1 MNVPGRNSSD
11 GVRRSRFAFTL
22 VELLVVIAII
32 GVLIGLLLPA
42 VQAAREAARRAS
54 CSNNLKQL
62 GVAFHNHLDSFGYF
76 PRGNVL
82 NAPLGAYGTAAPA
95 HGATWSWGTFILPY
109 IDQSDAFSRL
119 NPNRSVPAPAG
130 TNTLAA
136 VGANSSLARLIQT
149 PIPVYRCASDP
160 EGVLANQDRGGSGGS
175 AKTLAGL
182 SPATRFGRSNYVAVV
197 HDNAVQND
205 TRYRDDYIPSSNQ
218 HVRRPPQP
226 PNSQAMNGVAFAD
239 SNVKTKD
246 ITDGTSQTLAV
257 GERLDRAPGGSATA
271 APWHPSSAVWAGS
284 NTDGYANPDN
294 YTSYPVRGGMT
305 WNGGSAHYGIND
317 FSTVDSHKGFS
328 SNHGGGAMF
337 TFADGAVKFLTQDID
352 ATTFKRLANRR
363 DGQLVGSY

>member
-1 MNVPGRNSSD
+1 MNLQGSHPRD
-11 GVRRSRFAFTL
+11 GVRHDRLAFTL

-54 CSNNLKQL
+54 CSSNLKQL
-62 GVAFHNHLDSFGYF
+62 GVALHNHIDSFGSF
-76 PRGNVL
+76 PIGNVL
-82 NAPLGAYGTAAPA
+82 NAPLGEYGTAAPA
-95 HGATWSWGTFILPY
+95 GGATWSWGTFMLPY
-109 IDQSDAFSRL
+109 IEQSDVFSQL
-119 NPNRSVPAPAG
+119 NPNRSAPAPAG

-136 VGANSSLARLIQT
+136 VGANSSLAPLIRT

-160 EGVLANQDRGGSGGS
+160 EGVLANLDRANSP
-175 AKTLAGL
+175 KTLAGL

-205 TRYRDDYIPSSNQ
+205 TRYQDAYVAAINQ
-218 HVRRPPQP
+218 HVRRAPQLP
-226 PNSQAMNGVAFAD
+226 HVGAMNGIAFAD
-239 SNVKTKD
+239 SRVQVKD
-246 ITDGTSQTLAV
+246 ITDGTSSTLAI

-284 NTDGYANPDN
+284 NSDGYANPDN
-294 YTSYPVRGGMT
+294 FTSCCVVRGGMT

-337 TFADGAVKFLTQDID
+337 TFADGAVKFLTQNID

-363 DGQLVGSY
+363 DGQVIGSY

>member
-1 MNVPGRNSSD
+1 MNLQGSHPRD
-11 GVRRSRFAFTL
+11 GVRRDRLAFTL

-54 CSNNLKQL
+54 CSSNLKQL

-76 PRGNVL
+76 PIGNVL
-82 NAPLGAYGTAAPA
+82 NAPLGAYGSATPA

-109 IDQSDAFSRL
+109 IEQSEAFSRL

-130 TNTLAA
+130 TNTLAT
-136 VGANSSLARLIQT
+136 VGADSSLAPLIRT

-160 EGVLANQDRGGSGGS
+160 EGVLANLDRANS

-182 SPATRFGRSNYVAVV
+182 TPATRFGRSNYVAVV

-205 TRYRDDYIPSSNQ
+205 TRFRDDYIASINQ
-218 HVRRPPQP
+218 HVRRPPEP
-226 PNSQAMNGVAFAD
+226 PSTQAMNGIAFAD
-239 SNVKTKD
+239 SKVQVKD
-246 ITDGTSQTLAV
+246 IIDGTSSTLAV
-257 GERLDRAPGGSATA
+257 GERLDRAPGGSATT

-284 NTDGYANPDN
+284 NSDGYANPDN
-294 YTSYPVRGGMT
+294 FTSCCVVRGGMT
-305 WNGGSAHYGIND
+305 WNGGAAHYGIND
-317 FSTVDSHKGFS
+317 FSTIDSHKGFS
-328 SNHGGGAMF
+328 SNHGGGATF
-337 TFADGAVKFLTQDID
+337 TFADGAVKFLTQNID

-363 DGQLVGSY
+363 DGQPVGSY

>member
-1 MNVPGRNSSD
+1 MNVYGRNSSN

-42 VQAAREAARRAS
+42 VQAAREAGRRAS

-82 NAPLGAYGTAAPA
+82 NAPLGAHGTATPA
-95 HGATWSWGTFILPY
+95 HGATWSWGALILPY
-109 IDQSDAFSRL
+109 IEQSEVFSLL

-136 VGANSSLARLIQT
+136 VGASSTLAPLIRT

-160 EGVLANQDRGGSGGS
+160 EGVLANLDRVNS

-197 HDNAVQND
+197 HDNKVEND
-205 TRYRDDYIPSSNQ
+205 TRYEDVYVAAINQ

-226 PNSQAMNGVAFAD
+226 PRATAMNGIAYAD
-239 SNVKTKD
+239 SNVKPKD
-246 ITDGTSQTLAV
+246 ITDGTSSTLAV

-284 NTDGYANPDN
+284 TLDGYANPDN
-294 YTSYPVRGGMT
+294 FTACCVVRGGMT
-305 WNGGSAHYGIND
+305 WNGGAAHYGIND

-337 TFADGAVKFLTQDID
+337 TFADGAVRFLTQDID

-363 DGQLVGSY
+363 DGQPVGSY

>member
-1 MNVPGRNSSD
+1 MNLHLSHSSNN
-11 GVRRSRFAFTL
+11 VRRSRFAFTL

-54 CSNNLKQL
+54 CSSNLKQL
-62 GVAFHNHLDSFGYF
+62 GVALHNHLDSFGSF
-76 PRGNVL
+76 PMANVP

-95 HGATWSWGTFILPY
+95 LGATWSWGALILPY
-109 IDQSDAFSRL
+109 IEQSDVFSLL
-119 NPNRSVPAPAG
+119 NPNRSVPAPTG

-136 VGANSSLARLIQT
+136 VGANSSLAPLIQT

-160 EGVLANQDRGGSGGS
+160 EGVLANLDRANSP
-175 AKTLAGL
+175 KTLAGL
-182 SPATRFGRSNYVAVV
+182 SPATRFGRSNYVTVV

-205 TRYRDDYIPSSNQ
+205 TRYRDDYIPSTNQ
-218 HVRRPPQP
+218 SVRRQPQP
-226 PNSQAMNGVAFAD
+226 PSTQAMNGIAYHD
-239 SNVKTKD
+239 SNLKVKD
-246 ITDGTSQTLAV
+246 VIDGTSSTLAI

-284 NTDGYANPDN
+284 NSDGYANPDN
-294 YTSYPVRGGMT
+294 YTSCCVVRGGMA
-305 WNGGSAHYGIND
+305 WNGGAAHYGIND

-337 TFADGAVKFLTQDID
+337 TFADGAVKFLTQNID

-363 DGQLVGSY
+363 DGQVVGSY